1 MKYIPILVVALGY
14 FVDIFDL
21 TLFNMVRITSLKDL
35 GVPAVQLVDTGI
47 LLLNTQMIGM
57 LLGGILWGILGDKKG
72 RLQVLFGSILLYS
85 VANIGNAFVTSIP
98 LYALLRFISGV
109 GLAGELGAGITL
121 ISEILP
127 KEKRGMGTA
136 LVASIGVL
144 GASFGGVM
152 VEHFNWKT
160 CYIIGGVLG
169 LTLLFLRVKVCESSL
184 FAKAQTNNQIRF
196 GDFKMLFQSHVRFF
210 KFLKC
215 ILVGIPIW
223 FVAGLV
229 MAFSPELAKEL
240 QITGEI
246 TAARSI
252 GITYLGLSFGDF
264 LSGALS
270 QFLKSRLKSMIIF
283 QVLLLI
289 SIIGLFT
296 TAKGQTPHFYY
307 SFCFNIG
314 LFAGFWA
321 VFITIAAE
329 QFGTNLRSTVATTA
343 PNFVRGAVIPM
354 TLVFK
359 ILKLHYSLVTSMSI
373 IGSIVMILAIW
384 STINLEETFHKDLD
398 YFEI

>member
-21 TLFNMVRITSLKDL
+21 TLFNMVRITSLKTL
-35 GVPAVQLVDTGI
+35 GVPTEQLVDKGI
-47 LLLNTQMIGM
+47 LLLNSQMIGM

-85 VANIGNAFVTSIP
+85 LANIGNAFVTSIP
-98 LYALLRFISGV
+98 VYAILRFISGV

-144 GASFGGVM
+144 GASFGGIM
-152 VEHFNWKT
+152 VENFDWKT
-160 CYIIGGVLG
+160 CYIVGGVLG

-184 FAKAQTNNQIRF
+184 FAMAQTNHHIRF
-196 GDFKMLFQSHVRFF
+196 GDFKMLIQSKDRFL

-223 FVAGLV
+223 FVAGLI

-240 QITGEI
+240 HITGEI
-246 TAARSI
+246 TAAKSI
-252 GITYLGLSFGDF
+252 GITYLGLAFGDF
-264 LSGALS
+264 ASGALS
-270 QFLKSRLKSMIIF
+270 QVLKSRLKSMFIF
-283 QVLLLI
+283 QILLLI

-296 TAKGQTPHFYY
+296 TSKGQSPHYY
-307 SFCFNIG
+307 YTFCFNIG

-354 TLVFK
+354 TLFFK
-359 ILKLHYSLVTSMSI
+359 FLKIHYSLVTSMSI
-373 IGSIVMILAIW
+373 IGSIVMFFAIW
-384 STINLEETFHKDLD
+384 STLKLEETFHKDLN